1 MYRRPRSVYDKSMTK
16 SQQPQNHYYF
26 SNGAHIVA
34 RDSQAA
40 FAEFRVQFGAE
51 RAVLCDVMSGKDY
64 DEMAQGYLAFV
75 N

>member
-1 MYRRPRSVYDKSMTK
+1 MYDKDMNS
-16 SQQPQNHYYF
+16 SEQANQNHYYF

-40 FAEFRVQFGAE
+40 FAEFRRQHGATPAILAE
-51 RAVLCDVMSGKDY
+51 VMSGADY
-64 DEMAQGYLAFV
+64 DEFAQGMLAFV